1 MSWLINLVIEI
12 VATLLYMFVVFPLY
26 MFVVFPLYMVLAVF
40 VIILTVITLP
50 FRQVKMNKLDSR
62 KMKR

>member
-12 VATLLYMFVVFPLY
+12 VATLLY

-50 FRQVKMNKLDSR
+50 FRQMKMNKLDSR